1 MSTVLHPVGPQRARV
16 YWVRRLLVVL
26 LLAALVVVA
35 GTAVSWFRG
44 RGDEAG
50 AAAAA
55 EQSERES
62 ADAAADAGSDR
73 PAGDDDEAD
82 AEQATAGTTED
93 DAAEAVAAEDEAAEE
108 DAAEEDA
115 GSSSAPV
122 DCAPAALQLTLASAD
137 VSYAAATNPVL
148 TATVTNVGDVPC
160 TVDAGDASREVVV
173 SSGDDRVWSSKDCA
187 TEETASRQLLLKAGG
202 ADAVPIEWTRVR
214 SAKSCPADLPG
225 PLPGTYQAVARIGEL
240 SSQTVVFILE

>member
-1 MSTVLHPVGPQRARV
+1 MSRVLHPVGPQRARV

-26 LLAALVVVA
+26 LLAALVVVS
-35 GTAVSWFRG
+35 GTVVSWFRG

-50 AAAAA
+50 AAAA
-55 EQSERES
+55 EQSDQSS
-62 ADAAADAGSDR
+62 ADVGSDR
-73 PAGDDDEAD
+73 SAAGDAGEAD
-82 AEQATAGTTED
+82 AEQASAETPEGDDPTEED
-93 DAAEAVAAEDEAAEE
+93 DATAGDDGSED
-108 DAAEEDA
+108 

-122 DCAPAALQLTLASAD
+122 DCTPEALQLTLASAD

-160 TVDAGDASREVVV
+160 TVDAGDASREIVI

-214 SAKSCPADLPG
+214 SAKTCPADLPA
-225 PLPGTYQAVARIGEL
+225 PMPGTYQAVAALGEL